1 MSALAACGGSSDN
14 GGSSGGEKVDEVL
27 VGIPAALTG
36 PGAAY
41 AKPQADMAQM
51 VADAINENGGIKELG
66 GAKLKLIVEDT
77 KSDPTEAARIIREM
91 AAQGVSAFVG
101 PTLSGEVLAAKPLL
115 QSLKVP
121 AFTGSGDS
129 RVTEDNKDGWIF
141 RTSSN
146 TGTAAEKTVDYISSL
161 IDDGTLSDVHKV
173 GIVSIS
179 TPPGTSVTP
188 VVEKGLTDLGLETT
202 KIEYDPTQ
210 VKDFAPT
217 VAKLASENVD
227 LVVGFQL
234 PNDATLFA
242 QAVAGQSWRPSGG
255 FIFTGS
261 PQFLDSF
268 RAAAGSS
275 VTGWVTSAFC
285 PSLDSDYFTPE
296 TQQLAKDFEQKF
308 GITVTGASANV
319 GAANM
324 TVLAQALATAK
335 SADPADI
342 AAAARSMKFD
352 GPKDALYPYYMA
364 AGGVDFDDNQENTA
378 LIIPFIQVTPDGG
391 VATVYPPEV
400 ADAKLQPL
408 AGA

>member
-1 MSALAACGGSSDN
+1 
-14 GGSSGGEKVDEVL
+14 VDEVL

-51 VADAINENGGIKELG
+51 VADAINKNGGIKELG
-66 GAKLKLIVEDT
+66 GAQLKLIVEDT
-77 KSDPTEAARIIREM
+77 KSDPTEAARIIRDM

-115 QSLKVP
+115 QSLKIP

-141 RTSSN
+141 RTQSN
-146 TGTAAEKTVDYISSL
+146 TGTAAEDTVDYISSL
-161 IDDGTLSDVHKV
+161 IDDGTVTDVKKV

-188 VVEKGLTDLGLETT
+188 VVEKGLADLGLETSL
-202 KIEYDPTQ
+202 IEYDPAQ

-217 VAKLASENVD
+217 VARLASEDVD
-227 LVVGFQL
+227 MVVGFQL

-242 QAVAGQSWRPSGG
+242 QAVAGQSWRPPAG

-268 RAAAGSS
+268 RAAAGDS

-296 TQQLAKDFEQKF
+296 TQELAKAFEEKF
-308 GITVTGASANV
+308 GGTVTGASANV
-319 GAANM
+319 GAGNM
-324 TVLAQALATAK
+324 AILAQALATAK

-342 AAAARSMKFD
+342 ADAARSMTFD

-378 LIIPFIQVTPDGG
+378 LIIPFIQVTGDGG

-400 ADAKLQPL
+400 ADAELQPL